1 MNFEEFTVNCQFQR
15 KMQNRCRYRVE
26 EKRAPAPG
34 WVSEEFSDLY
44 RRLGKV
50 GGSTK
55 QAPIFQSP
63 AHASRS
69 LIFIKIFIMALC
81 QVLSNVLPTNYRKNL
96 AEKVLFLWNAFRDGN
111 CEPCSPL
118 PALPVVDENWPFIKT
133 GRNSRM
139 VGLDRR
145 MRSYKI
151 LQFKVFTNFSVG

>member
-96 AEKVLFLWNAFRDGN
+96 AERCYFCGMLSEMAIVNPA
-111 CEPCSPL
+111 PL
-118 PALPVVDENWPFIKT
+118 
-133 GRNSRM
+133 SRLCPWLM
-139 VGLDRR
+139 
-145 MRSYKI
+145 KI
-151 LQFKVFTNFSVG
+151 DLS